1 MNAIQ
6 IPEIKSL
13 IWTELSNKALGS
25 LTNDSDITELAT
37 QIINY
42 SQVSKDWQ
50 TAFKDTLNS
59 IKKLQIEK
67 QYLGGL
73 RFYFES
79 VPLVNSL
86 NNSCMFNGSPILFRV
101 LYDTSKK
108 NPLNLH
114 KLQHVCK
121 LFSNIVNSK
130 HLSYEEKFGYCLYFD
145 VPTRVTLLKFA
156 CQLYIN
162 KEEEYFPLKTIK
174 TLIENGAEDD
184 ISSLINDF
192 NKLAKLMEPAS
203 LNDPELMNKFKK
215 LNYLLILKL
224 VQESGI

>member
-67 QYLGGL
+67 QYLNDTYL
-73 RFYFES
+73 NIEK
-79 VPLVNSL
+79 VPLVKTL
-86 NNSCMFNGSPILFRV
+86 DGSCVFDGSPLLFRV
-101 LYDTSKK
+101 LYHTSEEK
-108 NPLNLH
+108 PLNLY
-114 KLQHVCK
+114 KLQDICK
-121 LFSNIVNSK
+121 LFPNAVNSK
-130 HLSYEEKFGYCLYFD
+130 HLSFEEDFGCGSY
-145 VPTRVTLLKFA
+145 VNMATNVTLLKFA
-156 CQLYIN
+156 CQLYTTRH
-162 KEEEYFPLKTIK
+162 FPLEVVK
-174 TLIENGAEDD
+174 TLIKDGANDD
-184 ISSLINDF
+184 IDALIKDF
-192 NKLAKLMEPAS
+192 SEMGKFSILYSNLYPEQAKRFNE
-203 LNDPELMNKFKK
+203 LNN
-215 LNYLLILKL
+215 LLTSIRIVSNL
-224 VQESGI
+224 